1 MELPRFLIGYN
12 SEWPDHA
19 YIYHNVYPR
28 FVIEIP
34 SEEVEWID
42 IPEKQEDPEILNELT
57 HLVQEALD
65 FFDTENA

>member
-12 SEWPDHA
+12 STLPEFA

-42 IPEKQEDPEILNELT
+42 EPENQNDPEIINELT
-57 HLVQEALD
+57 QLVQEALD
-65 FFDTENA
+65 FFDSENA